1 MDNSAAHR
9 SDNDEP
15 DFSNMTT
22 ASGESAPS
30 FSSMKTDAMA
40 GSPAGRKKRGLGRTV
55 LIGAILALA
64 GYGSMLARAWWTT
77 GRFMV
82 TTDDAYVQADITRA
96 AAEVSGT
103 VTRVL
108 AADNTHVEKGQPLL
122 KLDERDLRLAVN
134 RARAVL
140 AEAEA
145 SAKRLEAQIVAARSN
160 VRQAEAARR
169 SAAAVLTNARQRH
182 ERTIKLAR
190 KSYAAKTRLDDA
202 TAALEQAYAGSDKA
216 KAALASAKA
225 ELEVLKARRK
235 EMAAV
240 IAQARAGLDTAELNL
255 SRATVTAPVSG
266 ILTGFHQAAGNM
278 IKAGQQIG
286 SIVPEDGLYIEANYK
301 ETQLPGITPGARVTL
316 EFDAIPDRRFT
327 GRVESIASA
336 TGALFSVLP
345 PQNATGNFTK
355 IVQRVPVRI
364 AIPAEAKATG
374 HIRAGLS
381 VTATVDSRTGNTMT
395 GLGG

>member
-1 MDNSAAHR
+1 MNESTMRRAGNEPLLQSAGAAT
-9 SDNDEP
+9 
-15 DFSNMTT
+15 SN
-22 ASGESAPS
+22 AELSAPDRIHAL
-30 FSSMKTDAMA
+30 MDK
-40 GSPAGRKKRGLGRTV
+40 PAGRKKRPMGRIL
-55 LIGAILALA
+55 LIAAVISLA
-64 GYGSMLARAWWTT
+64 GYGAMIARDWWTT

-82 TTDDAYVQADITRA
+82 KTDDAYVQADISRA
-96 AAEVSGT
+96 SAEVSGI

-108 AADNTHVEKGQPLL
+108 VADNTHVEKGQPLL
-122 KLDERDLRLAVN
+122 KLDERDLQLAVK

-140 AEAEA
+140 AEAKA
-145 SAKRLEAQIVAARSN
+145 SAKRLESQIVAAQSS
-160 VRQAEAARR
+160 VKQAEAARR
-169 SAAAVLTNARQRH
+169 SAVAVLTNARQRH
-182 ERTIKLAR
+182 TRTVKLAR

-225 ELEVLKARRK
+225 ELEVLKARRQ
-235 EMAAV
+235 EIAAI
-240 IAQARAGLDTAELNL
+240 IAQARTGLDTAELNL
-255 SRATVTAPVSG
+255 SRATVTAPVAG
-266 ILTGFHQAAGNM
+266 ILTGFHQAVGNM

-286 SIVPEDGLYIEANYK
+286 SIVPDDGLYVEANYK
-301 ETQLPGITPGARVTL
+301 ETQLPGIKPGARVVL
-316 EFDAIPDRRFT
+316 EFDAIPEHRFI

-364 AIPAEAKATG
+364 TIPPEAKDTG

-381 VTATVDSRTGNTMT
+381 VTATVDSRGDKIIT